1 MYKLH
6 MFWPDRPPR
15 SIECKDEPDFQ
26 EVKHHLGVTD
36 PHFYFE
42 MVPVMHEGEQRRML
56 VDEDGIRKKLPFNA
70 DASNIAGR
78 PIVGPA
84 AIWTGEWS

>member
-1 MYKLH
+1 MAKLH
-6 MFWPDRPPR
+6 LYWPEKVSVSFPQD
-15 SIECKDEPDFQ
+15 DEPSFQ
-26 EVKHHLGVTD
+26 LVKAELGMEIQDTL
-36 PHFYFE
+36 E
-42 MVPVMHEGEQRRML
+42 MVPVVHEGVRRYML
-56 VDEDGIRKKLPFNA
+56 VDEDGIRKKLPFNS